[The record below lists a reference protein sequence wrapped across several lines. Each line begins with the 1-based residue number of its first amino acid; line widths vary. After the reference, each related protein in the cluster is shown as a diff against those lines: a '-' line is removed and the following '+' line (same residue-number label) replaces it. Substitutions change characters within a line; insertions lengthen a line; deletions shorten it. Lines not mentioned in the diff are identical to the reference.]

1 VDVARRRD
9 ELVSRPLSG
18 HAAAVSSTRL
28 DVAHVSPEVTMR
40 SMTVGSGTGA
50 VNAVV
55 LASAIVPPLVVLLV
69 FRIGWT
75 WSQNDHGDERLSL
88 RQLMRRAFWFERQK
102 RTPRDG

>member
-1 VDVARRRD
+1 
-9 ELVSRPLSG
+9 
-18 HAAAVSSTRL
+18 
-28 DVAHVSPEVTMR
+28 MR
-40 SMTVGSGTGA
+40 SMTVGSGAGA

-88 RQLMRRAFWFERQK
+88 RQLMRRAFWFERAEADAK
-102 RTPRDG
+102 RRLSGSEDLEAVSTGRARHRQGCPPSDRDP